1 MSRLRIALPTALVL
15 LISMAFPPAVLASD
29 GDAPGLLRSGIAA
42 VERMSDVRP
51 DSALAAQAQPTQA
64 NNNKKTTI
72 ILVTV
77 AAAAIV
83 ALILIPY
90 EKSHARGPIT
100 FTGPLF

>member
-1 MSRLRIALPTALVL
+1 MHHPMQQLIAFIVLVSVL
-15 LISMAFPPAVLASD
+15 AFPSAAIAGENDP
-29 GDAPGLLRSGIAA
+29 PGLMRSGIAA
-42 VERMSDVRP
+42 VARMSNLRP
-51 DSALAAQAQPTQA
+51 DSPVAAQPQPSQV

-90 EKSHARGPIT
+90 EKSHAHGGVTIT
-100 FTGPLF
+100 GLHF